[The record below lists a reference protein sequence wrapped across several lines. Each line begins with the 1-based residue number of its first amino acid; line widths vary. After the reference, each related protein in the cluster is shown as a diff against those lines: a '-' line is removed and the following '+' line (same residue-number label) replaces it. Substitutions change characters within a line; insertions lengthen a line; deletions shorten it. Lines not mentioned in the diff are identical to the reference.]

1 MSRLDGTVRVL
12 QTQKARL
19 ERRPSAWLIVLLG
32 TVSLFVPST
41 GSAAVGASGTTGV
54 KGATGAAAGLTGT
67 GITGAT
73 GSTGRKGATGAEGA
87 TGAKGAIGATG
98 AAECTRHLDDGATG
112 RTLPQDI
119 ELTPAPGSAQRNVN
133 FGSSRTTKTVKRVTF
148 ASNKQL
154 PDSLTPKQLSFDAV
168 LSRAGDTLESTDFPD
183 PTFTEPRITPD
194 RKSIKFTVCL
204 NPGSTPPGKYVGSVT
219 LSGPPGISAASL
231 SLTINEKKSFWYW
244 AVRGALAL
252 AVAFALLIL
261 KDAAAYR
268 KANATLTTTP
278 STMPNW
284 GESLK
289 HPLADLLW
297 WATTVFALGAA
308 FGTLYA
314 LYKGNAAWGS
324 EGFSDFTAMI
334 GATFAAVGGHTI
346 ISTLTPS

>member
-1 MSRLDGTVRVL
+1 
-12 QTQKARL
+12 
-19 ERRPSAWLIVLLG
+19 
-32 TVSLFVPST
+32 
-41 GSAAVGASGTTGV
+41 
-54 KGATGAAAGLTGT
+54 
-67 GITGAT
+67 
-73 GSTGRKGATGAEGA
+73 
-87 TGAKGAIGATG
+87 
-98 AAECTRHLDDGATG
+98 
-112 RTLPQDI
+112 
-119 ELTPAPGSAQRNVN
+119 
-133 FGSSRTTKTVKRVTF
+133 VTF
-148 ASNKQL
+148 GSNKQL
-154 PDSLTPKQLSFDAV
+154 PDSVTSKQLNYDAV

-183 PTFTEPRITPD
+183 PTFTEPKITPD

-204 NPGSTPPGKYVGSVT
+204 NPGSSPPGKYVGSVT

-231 SLTINEKKSFWYW
+231 SLPINEKKSFLYW
-244 AVRGALAL
+244 AVRSALAL
-252 AVAFALLIL
+252 AVAFALLVL

-268 KANATLTTTP
+268 KANTILTTTP
-278 STMPNW
+278 PTMPNW

-297 WATTVFALGAA
+297 WVTTAFALGAA